1 MRSNRAYQL
10 VGALALN
17 LLLAACSS
25 QPTAQPT
32 PDTLTVLQNIPPA
45 DPTKYVDLRQKKS
58 WRNPYL
64 VVRGDTVGLLSG
76 VTANQEQLLKPEEV
90 LDTLAHLPPS
100 AWPLGRVAAILVQE
114 APAGSEQQ
122 RIALRRNRGVV
133 AGELER
139 AHVAIVWMAA
149 P

>member
-1 MRSNRAYQL
+1 
-10 VGALALN
+10 
-17 LLLAACSS
+17 
-25 QPTAQPT
+25 
-32 PDTLTVLQNIPPA
+32 
-45 DPTKYVDLRQKKS
+45 VDLRQKKS